1 MTMETP
7 LHRVEG
13 LGPAHS
19 GVKHF
24 WRQRMTAAAL
34 VPLAIWFAW
43 SVLLLAGASEVQVLT
58 YLTRAAFGLPLN
70 AILMGAFIV
79 IALYHMVLG
88 LQVVI
93 DDYVHHSGGKIFL
106 MLLMR
111 AFALAV
117 AAVSLF
123 ALFRIAGPV

>member
-1 MTMETP
+1 
-7 LHRVEG
+7 
-13 LGPAHS
+13 
-19 GVKHF
+19 
-24 WRQRMTAAAL
+24 MTAAAM

-43 SVLLLAGASEVQVLT
+43 TVVSLAGASEVDVLT
-58 YLTRAAFGLPLN
+58 YLTRSAFGLPLN

-79 IALYHMVLG
+79 IAVYHMVLG

-111 AFALAV
+111 AYALAV

>member
-7 LHRVEG
+7 LHKVQG
-13 LGPAHS
+13 LGSSHS

-24 WRQRMTAAAL
+24 WRQRMTAAAM

-43 SVLLLAGASEVQVLT
+43 SVVGLSGASEVQVLF
-58 YLTRAAFGLPLN
+58 YLTRSAFGLPLN

-88 LQVVI
+88 IQVII
-93 DDYVHHSGGKIFL
+93 DDYVHSDGGKIFL

-117 AAVSLF
+117 AAASLF